1 MVQVIRRGQN
11 LRETMTTKV
20 FLSGAIEG
28 HEEYGS
34 EWRKVAT
41 HKLHLAGFDVLD
53 PTNIVDVDFE
63 TPEEIAE
70 KNLYLQKRADIL
82 LVEYMIPDRQYIGT
96 DFELAWAK
104 IHGQPSVVFA
114 APQARLRVYLQYM
127 ATKLASSMQDAI
139 EYIAVN
145 YQTN

>member
-1 MVQVIRRGQN
+1 MA
-11 LRETMTTKV
+11 LKV

-28 HEEYGS
+28 LEQYGA

-41 HKLHLAGFDVLD
+41 KELHLRGYDVLD
-53 PTNIVDVDFE
+53 PTTVVDLDYE
-63 TPEEIAE
+63 TSEEIVE
-70 KNLYLQKRADIL
+70 KNLFMQKRADIL

-96 DFELAWAK
+96 DFEMAWAK
-104 IHGQPSVVFA
+104 EHQQPVIVFA
-114 APQARLRVYLQYM
+114 SPQASSRVYLKYM

-145 YQTN
+145 YPSN